1 MKFFQTIKNSI
12 YSPQFYSQISQKSF
26 GKSVGYF
33 LLLVLILTAIK
44 SLTLI
49 GPLIFELPNQLQT
62 VIKETVNCYPE
73 DLEIKI
79 SSGQVTTNVQEPYF
93 IDSCEIE
100 SEANQPLLVIDTNT
114 PFSKTQLDQY
124 KTVAWLTKDSIV
136 YKKSNLE
143 TRSYSLTEIKDFKL
157 NKTSVDSLSSMISPW
172 LKFAGP
178 ALMFLAFI
186 GIYLSYDFKLIY
198 LLALAAVIWLLAK
211 IFKKTLPYGQSY
223 KLGLHA
229 ITLPFLVELV
239 INFTS
244 KWTNFSGFPF
254 MFTLIALG
262 VIFFN
267 YFKPISQSSFKV
279 SNN

>member
-1 MKFFQTIKNSI
+1 MRFFQTIKNTI
-12 YSPQFYSQISQKSF
+12 YSPEFYSQISQKSF

-49 GPLIFELPNQLQT
+49 GPLIFELPGQLQT

-79 SSGQVTTNVQEPYF
+79 TNGQVTTNVQEPYF
-93 IDSCEIE
+93 ISSCGIE
-100 SEANQPLLVIDTNT
+100 SKTDQPLLVIDTNA

-124 KTVAWLTKDSIV
+124 KTAVWLTKDSIV
-136 YKKSNLE
+136 YKKSDLE

-157 NKTSVDSLSSMISPW
+157 NKASIDSLSNMISPW

-178 ALMFLAFI
+178 ILLFLAFI
-186 GIYLSYDFKLIY
+186 GIYLSYDFRLIY
-198 LLALAAVIWLLAK
+198 LLFLAAVIWLLAK

-223 KLGLHA
+223 KLGLYA
-229 ITLPFLVELV
+229 ITLGLIVELLV
-239 INFTS
+239 SLTGRLTQFH
-244 KWTNFSGFPF
+244 GFPF
-254 MFTLIALG
+254 MFTLITLG
-262 VIFFN
+262 VVFIN
-267 YFKPISQSSFKV
+267 YLKPHLWYNDK
-279 SNN
+279 

>member
-1 MKFFQTIKNSI
+1 MRFFQTIKNSI
-12 YSPQFYSQISQKSF
+12 YSPEFYSQISQKSF

-62 VIKETVNCYPE
+62 IIKETVNCYPE

-79 SSGQVTTNVQEPYF
+79 SSGQVTTNVKEPYF
-93 IDSCEIE
+93 IDSCEM
-100 SEANQPLLVIDTNT
+100 AQDTNQPLLVIDTNT

-136 YKKSNLE
+136 HKKSDLE

-157 NKTSVDSLSSMISPW
+157 NKAFVDSLSSMISPW

-178 ALMFLAFI
+178 AVMFLAFI

-198 LLALAAVIWLLAK
+198 LLALTTVIWLLAK

-223 KLGLHA
+223 KLGLYA
-229 ITLPFLVELV
+229 MTLGLIVELLV
-239 INFTS
+239 SLTS
-244 KWTNFSGFPF
+244 NLTGFSGFPF
-254 MFTLIALG
+254 MFTIITLG
-262 VIFFN
+262 VVFIN
-267 YFKPISQSSFKV
+267 YFKKDYARYPQ
-279 SNN
+279 

>member
-1 MKFFQTIKNSI
+1 MRFFQTIKNSI
-12 YSPQFYSQISQKSF
+12 YSPEFYSQISQKTF

-79 SSGQVTTNVQEPYF
+79 SSGQVTTNVKEPYF
-93 IDSCEIE
+93 IDSCEM
-100 SEANQPLLVIDTNT
+100 AQDTNQPLLVIDTNT

-136 YKKSNLE
+136 YKKSDLE

-157 NKTSVDSLSSMISPW
+157 NKAFVDSLSNMISPW
-172 LKFAGP
+172 LKFLGP

-223 KLGLHA
+223 KLGLYA
-229 ITLPFLVELV
+229 ITLGLIVELLV
-239 INFTS
+239 SLTS
-244 KWTNFSGFPF
+244 SLTQFHGFPF
-254 MFTLIALG
+254 MFTIITLG
-262 VIFFN
+262 VVFIN
-267 YFKPISQSSFKV
+267 YFKKDYARYPQ
-279 SNN
+279 